1 MAKKQNR
8 TVTILVA
15 FGPVEYSN
23 KSNTQGLPAFMLFY
37 LFTNLVG

>member
-8 TVTILVA
+8 TTILVA